1 MATDKFATVL
11 IWREMNDVI
20 KNIFL
25 LSRWDQYRKIFIFA
39 YLPIYRR
46 MLRLFEQ
53 KEKKKRLYIDSV
65 NKFESVIKKELINE
79 EVN

>member
-1 MATDKFATVL
+1 
-11 IWREMNDVI
+11 
-20 KNIFL
+20 
-25 LSRWDQYRKIFIFA
+25 
-39 YLPIYRR
+39 